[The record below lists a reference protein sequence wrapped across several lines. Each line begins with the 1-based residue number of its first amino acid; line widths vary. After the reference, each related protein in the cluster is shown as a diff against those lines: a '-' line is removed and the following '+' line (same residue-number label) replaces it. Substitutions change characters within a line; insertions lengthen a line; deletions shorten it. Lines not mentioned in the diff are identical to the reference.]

1 MVSFFLFIFSLPN
14 TLNFK
19 NNSLS
24 LQNSS
29 ESWLLLIHIPI
40 TMIFTAEN
48 VLLIGSVI
56 WFVSII
62 LSKTGYRFGVPVL
75 LVFLLVGMLLGVDGI
90 GIQFDNYKYA
100 QIIGMVALSIILF
113 SGGMDTKFKDIKPI
127 LGPGVVLSTLGVLLT
142 TLFTGLFIYGISHA
156 FSHVIQIPLTFAL
169 LLAATMSST
178 DSASVF
184 NILRSQKMGLR
195 NKLQPMLEFES
206 GSNDPMAYMLTI
218 VMIQIIQG
226 GETADVEVW
235 RIILNFIVQFGFGL
249 LFGFGLGKLCA
260 WIINKIDLQ
269 NKSLY
274 PMLMLGFI
282 FFIFAF
288 TDRFN
293 GNGYLAVYVAGI
305 VMGNTKLAET
315 KSISSF
321 LDGIVWFVQIV
332 MFLVLGL
339 LVNPH
344 EMFKIALPALIV
356 GIFVIVIGRP
366 LAVWLCLL
374 PFKGIGKKAKIFIS
388 WVGLRGAAPIIFA
401 TYPVVE
407 GIEGG
412 EFIFNVVFFITL
424 TSLIIQGTTIPKV
437 ANMLGLSTEKDDG
450 PENFGVDIPEE
461 LNTILQ
467 QQVVKD
473 EAYLKDYPL
482 PEGTLVMIVERKG
495 KYIVPNGKQNQ
506 KKNDKLLLISA
517 KNDATEESEKT
528 FSFLDRISKTR
539 SKNN

>member
-1 MVSFFLFIFSLPN
+1 MV
-14 TLNFK
+14 
-19 NNSLS
+19 
-24 LQNSS
+24 
-29 ESWLLLIHIPI
+29 
-40 TMIFTAEN
+40 FTPEN
-48 VLLIGSVI
+48 VLLVGSLI
-56 WFVSII
+56 WFVSIV
-62 LSKTGYRFGVPVL
+62 LSKTGYRFGIPVL

-90 GIQFDNYKYA
+90 GIKFDNYKYA

-113 SGGMDTKFKDIKPI
+113 TGGMDTKFSDVRPI
-127 LGPGVVLSTLGVLLT
+127 LAPGTVLSTLGVLLT
-142 TLFTGLFIYGISHA
+142 TLFTGLFIYGISHT

-195 NKLQPMLEFES
+195 NKLQPLLEFES

-218 VMIQIIQG
+218 VMIQIING
-226 GETADVEVW
+226 GETSDVNAW
-235 RIILNFIVQFGFGL
+235 NIILDFLVQFGFGL
-249 LFGFGLGKLCA
+249 GFGFVLGRLCV

-274 PMLMLGFI
+274 PILMLSVIFI
-282 FFIFAF
+282 IFSL
-288 TDRFN
+288 TNLFN

-305 VMGNTKLAET
+305 VMGNSKLVEN
-315 KSISSF
+315 KNINSF
-321 LDGIVWFVQIV
+321 LDGITWFVQIV

-356 GIFVIVIGRP
+356 GLFVIFIGRP

-374 PFKGIGKKAKIFIS
+374 PFKGIRRRAKTFIS

-407 GIEGG
+407 GVEGG
-412 EFIFNVVFFITL
+412 EFIFNMVFFITL

-437 ANMLGLSTEKDDG
+437 ANWLRLSTEKDDG

-461 LNTILQ
+461 LNTVLQ
-467 QQVVKD
+467 QQIVVN

-482 PEGTLVMIVERKG
+482 PEGTLVMIVERRN
-495 KYIVPNGKQNQ
+495 KYIVPNGQLFL
-506 KKNDKLLLISA
+506 KKGDKLLLISA
-517 KNDATEESEKT
+517 KKDETEESQKT
-528 FSFLDRISKTR
+528 FTFLDRISKIR
-539 SKNN
+539 SKRN